1 MKKYFLLA
9 MTLLISFVFYSCSDN
24 STNPTPAAQK
34 GSIVITSNPSGA
46 QIWNNNTNTNKVT
59 PDSLTGLDAG
69 NYSITLKYQ
78 GLRDT
83 TISVTVKAGEAAKLN
98 VRLPLSTVTFG
109 PVRLYET
116 IGTTA
121 TQPSGL
127 ILSTGQPSGIG
138 STATDRAKVDLYYS
152 SNGFVLASA
161 DQASGLTRVTYFKV
175 GSSTNLTDTVA
186 APAQDQSWVKSV
198 KDTENNYIFVY
209 DNDKHYSKIQITN
222 RGGGT
227 PGTPAWVDVK
237 VIYNQQAGD
246 RRF

>member
-1 MKKYFLLA
+1 MKKYFLFA
-9 MTLLISFVFYSCSDN
+9 ITLLISVMFYSCGDN
-24 STNPTPAAQK
+24 STNPEPAAQK
-34 GSIVITSNPSGA
+34 GSISITSNPSGA
-46 QIWNNNTNTNKVT
+46 QIWNNNSNTSKVT

-69 NYSITLKYQ
+69 TYSITLKYQ

-83 TISVTVKAGEAAKLN
+83 TISVTVNAGQISRLN
-98 VRLPLSTVTFG
+98 VRLPLSTATFG

-116 IGTTA
+116 TGTTA
-121 TQPSGL
+121 QQPSGL

-152 SNGFVLASA
+152 STGFVLASA
-161 DQASGLTRVTYFKV
+161 DQATGLTRITYFKI

-186 APAQDQSWVKSV
+186 APTQDASWVKTV

-209 DNDKHYSKIQITN
+209 DNDQHYSKIQITG

-227 PGTPAWVDVK
+227 PGNPAWVDVK
-237 VIYNQQAGD
+237 VIYNKQAGHSP
-246 RRF
+246 